1 MFLIILAVVLS
12 IFVAIVAIQN
22 SGPVTISFLAWEFG
36 TNLILIILA
45 SFLAG
50 MLIAFCWGLKVK
62 AKHYLKDRK
71 TNEML
76 KELEADKKLLEEKL
90 QALEPQ
96 QKEIKEAATKVEID
110 LAKAQAAIKDE
121 AKADGQK

>member
-22 SGPVTISFLAWEFG
+22 SGPVMISFLAWEFG

-62 AKHYLKDRK
+62 ATHYLKDRK

-96 QKEIKEAATKVEID
+96 QKEIKEAATKVEAD